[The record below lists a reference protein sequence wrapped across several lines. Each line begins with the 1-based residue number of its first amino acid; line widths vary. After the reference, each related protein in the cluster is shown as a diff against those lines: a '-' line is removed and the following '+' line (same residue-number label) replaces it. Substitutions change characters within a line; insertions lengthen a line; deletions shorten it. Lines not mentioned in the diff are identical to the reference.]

1 MTDPFTVLR
10 APVTPA
16 DPDPV
21 FAARLRARLARA
33 LDLPEGVTVTGIFA
47 IPESDQAAPPAERG
61 MPPAQQGAA
70 IPYLAVRGARAALD
84 WYAQVLG
91 GRLRGEPIIM
101 PDGRVG
107 HAELEL
113 ATGMIYLADE
123 HPEIGHRAPEPGGV
137 PVSLVLTVADVD
149 QVVQAAVG
157 AGASLDREPYQAHGY
172 RNATVT
178 DPFGHRWMLQAP
190 AAAPPAAAGH
200 GQRRPRQGDIGYA
213 SLWVP
218 DVARAAAFYGP
229 VLGVEY
235 QPAHGGR
242 GWQAAGVIPSQG
254 FWGGAGQPALF
265 CSYVVD
271 DAAAAVARVR
281 AAGGQAS
288 EPVPRPYGPTA
299 DCTDIDGTRF
309 AVFQPRVGPAGAQPA
324 GAGYDPAAT
333 GPEPAAAGS
342 EPGPGGRDGDLIYVT
357 LEVPDAARTLAFYRA
372 VLGWQA
378 RPGRSPGGWQVEG
391 ITPMIGVSDGH
402 ERAAAVPVWRVA
414 DVAAAVARA
423 RATGGTATE
432 PHQEPYGLIAECR
445 DDQGAR
451 FSVCEFPR

>member
-1 MTDPFTVLR
+1 MTDPFAVLR

-16 DPDPV
+16 DPDPE

-33 LDLPEGVTVTGIFA
+33 LDLPEGVAVTDIFTP
-47 IPESDQAAPPAERG
+47 PEPDQGASPAEQRVPPAEQVG
-61 MPPAQQGAA
+61 PPGEQGAA

-84 WYAQVLG
+84 WYALVLG
-91 GRLRGEPIIM
+91 GRLRGEPVIM

-113 ATGMIYLADE
+113 AAGVIYLADE

-149 QVVQAAVG
+149 QVVQAAVR
-157 AGASLDREPYQAHGY
+157 AGASLDRGPYQAHGH

-190 AAAPPAAAGH
+190 AAAAAAGH
-200 GQRRPRQGDIGYA
+200 GPRLRPGDIGYA

-242 GWQAAGVIPSQG
+242 GWQATGVTPSQG
-254 FWGGAGQPALF
+254 FWVGEDQPALF

-281 AAGGQAS
+281 AAGGQAG

-309 AVFQPRVGPAGAQPA
+309 AVFQPRGGPAGSRPAAA
-324 GAGYDPAAT
+324 GA
-333 GPEPAAAGS
+333 EPAAAGA
-342 EPGPGGRDGDLIYVT
+342 EPAPAGRAGDLIYVT

-372 VLGWQA
+372 VLGWRV

-391 ITPMIGVSDGH
+391 TTPMIGVSDGH
-402 ERAAAVPVWRVA
+402 RQATAVPVWRVA
-414 DVAAAVARA
+414 DVAAAVIRIRA
-423 RATGGTATE
+423 AGGTATE
-432 PHQEPYGLIAECR
+432 PHREPYGLIAECR
-445 DDQGAR
+445 DDQGTR
-451 FSVCEFPR
+451 FSVTEFPG

>member
-1 MTDPFTVLR
+1 MTDPFTVLH

-21 FAARLRARLARA
+21 FAARLRDRLARA
-33 LDLPEGVTVTGIFA
+33 LGLPEGVSVTDIVTL
-47 IPESDQAAPPAERG
+47 PEPAQAASPAEQEA
-61 MPPAQQGAA
+61 PSAEQGAA

-91 GRLRGEPIIM
+91 ARLRGEPVIM

-113 ATGMIYLADE
+113 AAGVIYLADE
-123 HPEIGHRAPEPGGV
+123 HPEIGHRAPQPGGV

-157 AGASLDREPYQAHGY
+157 AGASLDRGPYQAHGH

-190 AAAPPAAAGH
+190 AAAAVAGR
-200 GQRRPRQGDIGYA
+200 GPRRLRQGDIGYA

-242 GWQAAGVIPSQG
+242 GWQATGVTPAQG
-254 FWGGAGQPALF
+254 FWGGAGRPALF

-288 EPVPRPYGPTA
+288 EPVPRADGPTV
-299 DCTDIDGTRF
+299 DCTDVDGTRF
-309 AVFQPRVGPAGAQPA
+309 AVFQPRGGPAGAQPVPA
-324 GAGYDPAAT
+324 GS
-333 GPEPAAAGS
+333 EPAAAGS
-342 EPGPGGRDGDLIYVT
+342 GPAAAGRAGDLVYVT

-372 VLGWQA
+372 VLGWRA

-402 ERAAAVPVWRVA
+402 QQAAAVPVWRVA
-414 DVAAAVARA
+414 DVAVAVARA
-423 RATGGTATE
+423 RAAGGSATE
-432 PHQEPYGLIAECR
+432 PHQEPYGLIAECG
-445 DDQGAR
+445 DDQGTR
-451 FSVCEFPR
+451 FSVTEFPG

>member
-16 DPDPV
+16 DPDPA
-21 FAARLRARLARA
+21 FAARLRDRLARA
-33 LDLPEGVTVTGIFA
+33 LDLPEGVAVTGIFTL
-47 IPESDQAAPPAERG
+47 PEPEQAASPAERG
-61 MPPAQQGAA
+61 EPPAEQRVPPAEQGAA

-84 WYAQVLG
+84 WYGQVLG
-91 GRLRGEPIIM
+91 ARLRGEPVIM

-113 ATGMIYLADE
+113 ATGVIYLADE
-123 HPEIGHRAPEPGGV
+123 HREIGHRAPAPGGV

-149 QVVQAAVG
+149 QVVQAAVA
-157 AGASLDREPYQAHGY
+157 AGASLDREPYQAHGH

-190 AAAPPAAAGH
+190 VAAGAGAAGH
-200 GQRRPRQGDIGYA
+200 GPRRQGDIGYA

-218 DVARAAAFYGP
+218 DVARAAAFYGS

-235 QPAHGGR
+235 RQAHGGR
-242 GWQAAGVIPSQG
+242 GWQATGVTPSHG
-254 FWGGAGQPALF
+254 FWGAEGQPTLF
-265 CSYVVD
+265 CSYIVD

-281 AAGGQAS
+281 AAGGEAS

-299 DCTDIDGTRF
+299 DCTDIDGIRF
-309 AVFQPRVGPAGAQPA
+309 AVFQPRGGAAGSRPAPA
-324 GAGYDPAAT
+324 
-333 GPEPAAAGS
+333 GPEPAVAGA
-342 EPGPGGRDGDLIYVT
+342 EPASAGRDGDLIYVT

-372 VLGWQA
+372 VLGWRV
-378 RPGRSPGGWQVEG
+378 RPGRSPGGWQIEG
-391 ITPMIGVSDGH
+391 TTPMIGVSDGH
-402 ERAAAVPVWRVA
+402 GQATAVPVWRVA

-423 RATGGTATE
+423 RAAGGTATE

-451 FSVCEFPR
+451 FSVTGFPG